1 MSITI
6 PGTIEGPRFVVS
18 QRQKES
24 EMQVWYVIRELWLL
38 LVWAIRKLLRKVVPE
53 DMLFAE
59 PFLEYEETG
68 PDELAF

>member
-1 MSITI
+1 
-6 PGTIEGPRFVVS
+6 
-18 QRQKES
+18 
-24 EMQVWYVIRELWLL
+24 MQVWYVVRELWLL